1 VCSSDLFLID
11 NKVEMRLS
19 KPLMKSQD
27 ANTESVSKIPTC
39 FSDTYSA
46 DTPTASMRKLAPV
59 ARAAQTAG
67 YVTLQDPGLVD
78 LDKLRSLHDPDYVW
92 AFITG
97 EGRLA
102 SSQGW
107 DWTPQIRNGVLAINA
122 GQIETADMAFK
133 HGIAANVAQGF
144 HHSFPEHGAGFCT
157 FNGLALVAQEF
168 PEKRIFVLDCDEH
181 CGDGTA
187 EFTKKLPNIFNFS
200 INGTNWGMHESE
212 RSICRNI
219 KTTPNSFRDYK
230 KALLDGFN
238 CAREWSA
245 DLIIYQAGADPHVD
259 DPMSTGI
266 LNTEQMLERDR
277 MVFAQFHKSGTPLLF
292 VLAGGY
298 QTPIEE
304 KLVPLHLNT
313 FKAAFEEYCGGL

>member
-1 VCSSDLFLID
+1 MNDRHAATQ
-11 NKVEMRLS
+11 EM
-19 KPLMKSQD
+19 P
-27 ANTESVSKIPTC
+27 TKIPTC

-46 DTPTASMRKLAPV
+46 ETPTASMAKLAPV
-59 ARAAQTAG
+59 ARAAERAG
-67 YVTLQDPGLVD
+67 YA
-78 LDKLRSLHDPDYVW
+78 RLHDPGMIDRDRLRELHNPNYVRSI
-92 AFITG
+92 ITG
-97 EGRLA
+97 KGPLA
-102 SSQGW
+102 SAMGW
-107 DWTPQIRNGVLAINA
+107 EWTPQIRNGVLAINA
-122 GQIETADMAFK
+122 GQIEAARMAFD

-144 HHSFPEHGAGFCT
+144 HHAKPERGWYFCT

-187 EFTKKLPNIFNFS
+187 EFTKKLPNLFNFS
-200 INGTNWGMHESE
+200 INGTNWGMYENE

-219 KTTPNSFRDYK
+219 KTTADSFRDYK
-230 KALLDGFN
+230 KALLEGFN

-245 DLIIYQAGADPHVD
+245 DLIVYQAGADPHVD
-259 DPMSTGI
+259 DPLSTGI

-277 MVFAQFHKSGTPLLF
+277 MVFAYFHKSGTPLFF

-313 FKAAFEEYCGGL
+313 FKAAFEEYC

>member
-1 VCSSDLFLID
+1 MLLSLTG
-11 NKVEMRLS
+11 NKVEMQLREL
-19 KPLMKSQD
+19 LMESQD
-27 ANTESVSKIPTC
+27 AKMESVSKIPTC

-46 DTPTASMRKLAPV
+46 DTPTTSMRKLAPV
-59 ARAAQTAG
+59 ARAAEAAG
-67 YVTLQDPGLVD
+67 YVTLHDPGLID
-78 LDKLRSLHDPDYVW
+78 REKLRSLHDHDYVR

-97 EGRLA
+97 KGRLA

-122 GQIETADMAFK
+122 GQILVAQMALEF
-133 HGIAANVAQGF
+133 GVAANVAQGF
-144 HHSFPEHGAGFCT
+144 HHAKPERGWYFCT

-168 PEKRIFVLDCDEH
+168 PEKRVFVLDCDEH

-187 EFTKKLPNIFNFS
+187 EFTKKLSNLFNFS
-200 INGTNWGMHESE
+200 INGTNWGMYEGS

-219 KTTPNSFRDYK
+219 KTTPDSFRDYK
-230 KALLDGFN
+230 KALLEGFN

-245 DLIIYQAGADPHVD
+245 DLIIYQAGADTHVD

-277 MVFAQFHKSGTPLLF
+277 MVFAHFHKSGIPIFF
-292 VLAGGY
+292 VIAGGY

-304 KLVPLHLNT
+304 KLLPLHLNT
-313 FKAAFEEYCGGL
+313 FKAAYEEYCCG